1 MLRGHLADAARRAG
15 DLDDA
20 RTELALA
27 QAQGHPGPGALQRRA
42 LQAALGSAIARADG
56 DQVTAAE
63 LLSEA
68 VASAIESKDGPV
80 TAAVAEMAAAHV
92 LADDPATAAA
102 LLGVGTA
109 QRGAS
114 DLGDPEVRATITAV
128 RAALGEAA
136 ADATF
141 AHARGLARP
150 DGVALLQD
158 YARDVASGSG
168 TAVSASATSRA

>member
-1 MLRGHLADAARRAG
+1 MLRGYLADAARRAG

-20 RTELALA
+20 RTELALG
-27 QAQGHPGPGALQRRA
+27 QAQGHPGPGALQRR
-42 LQAALGSAIARADG
+42 
-56 DQVTAAE
+56 
-63 LLSEA
+63 
-68 VASAIESKDGPV
+68 DGPV

-92 LADDPATAAA
+92 LADNPATAAA
-102 LLGVGTA
+102 LIGVGAA

-136 ADATF
+136 ADAAV
-141 AHARGLARP
+141 AHARALARP

-158 YARDVASGSG
+158 YARGAGSGSA
-168 TAVSASATSRA
+168 TAASASATSRA